1 MNNGDRDGEQTEGTR
16 LAATMGM
23 ATIKDALREMLQ
35 DATPSPFFCRENDLV
50 GGWSVTA
57 VDAPLSSGVHELGG
71 FVHRA
76 DAELT
81 AAVHN
86 VLPELLD
93 ALDVQVH
100 EIERLREALRMILAD
115 EVYTTDVAHLRVKE
129 IAKAALINRVAF
141 DA

>member
-1 MNNGDRDGEQTEGTR
+1 MNHGDLDTRQQKTTEDAAPVKDYLRR
-16 LAATMGM
+16 LLA
-23 ATIKDALREMLQ
+23 E
-35 DATPSPFFCRENDLV
+35 ATPRPLFCRANDLI

-93 ALDVQVH
+93 AFDVQIH
-100 EIERLREALRMILAD
+100 EIERLREALGMILAD

-129 IAKAALINRVAF
+129 IAKAALTNGVAF